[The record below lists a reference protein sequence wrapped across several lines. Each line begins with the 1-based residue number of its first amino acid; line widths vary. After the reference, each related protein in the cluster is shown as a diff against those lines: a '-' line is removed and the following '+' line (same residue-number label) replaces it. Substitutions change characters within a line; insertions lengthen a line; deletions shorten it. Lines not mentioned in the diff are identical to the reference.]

1 MHSVCLHSVISNI
14 NCCKLD
20 SGRLFKGFYSSI
32 LNVNVWLLHRRCN
45 LLWISCIQASWR
57 GFISMLMP
65 RGRIFALLPAC
76 YYSAV
81 HFMLLSVTLQQGAH
95 HWEQDHTTVLNSI
108 AVSFCSVK
116 LLTDVFLMS
125 FFNVMI
131 AVKNDIHQFNIIFTP
146 EATTPGLSKV

>member
-1 MHSVCLHSVISNI
+1 MRWGCSTGGNDQFFGLLCKTTCIGKTVCYRQRLIPKLVVYTNPLINTFLRPSINAFSVCLHSVISNI

-95 HWEQDHTTVLNSI
+95 H
-108 AVSFCSVK
+108 
-116 LLTDVFLMS
+116 
-125 FFNVMI
+125 
-131 AVKNDIHQFNIIFTP
+131 
-146 EATTPGLSKV
+146 